1 MNTNTEKITQILS
14 DFSESLRD
22 FKTEDWNQFPTI
34 ELYMDQVVTYL
45 ERLLKLFDDGDAK
58 NKYITSSMINNYV
71 KEGYVKRP
79 VNKKY
84 DRSHLVTLYIMSLL
98 KNVLP
103 IPLIAGSLS
112 EYGDDDNYKSFYDE
126 FGKLQDK
133 AFLEVSDKLSTIL
146 SQTAEDNYE
155 SDLRQFAL
163 QLTSQANAYRIVA
176 EKVLSTLDRQKLE
189 VERQEKEKE
198 KAKEKDND
206 KNKDKSKEKDK
217 D

>member
-1 MNTNTEKITQILS
+1 MDTNTEKTTQILS
-14 DFSESLRD
+14 DFSASLKA

-45 ERLLKLFDDGDAK
+45 ERLLKLFDDGDVK

-84 DRSHLVTLYIMSLL
+84 DRSHLITLYIMSLL

-112 EYGDDDNYKSFYDE
+112 EYVDEGNYKLFYDE

-133 AFLEVSDKLSTIL
+133 AFEEVSDKLTTIL
-146 SQTAEDNYE
+146 GQTAEDNYE
-155 SDLRQFAL
+155 SDLRLFAL
-163 QLTSQANAYRIVA
+163 QLTSQANAYRLVA
-176 EKVLSTLDRQKLE
+176 EKVLSTLNAEKLE
-189 VERQEKEKE
+189 VERREKEKV
-198 KAKEKDND
+198 KA
-206 KNKDKSKEKDK
+206 KDK
-217 D
+217 DKDKDKDKI